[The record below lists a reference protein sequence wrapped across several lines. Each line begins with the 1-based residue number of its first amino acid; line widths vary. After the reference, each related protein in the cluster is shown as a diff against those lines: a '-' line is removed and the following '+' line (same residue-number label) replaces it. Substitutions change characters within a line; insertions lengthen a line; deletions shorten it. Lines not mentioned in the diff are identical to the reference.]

1 MLRRLVTHCRLECP
15 PGPLAGGNFL
25 AALNPC
31 RGGLLE
37 RKRPVLDRPGA
48 LIDRDHDAGGRG
60 LHPVELESSRDCA
73 VAEET
78 LSASKKDRERPHV
91 ELVNEIVLEKRLQQ
105 IAAAVHLNLRA
116 GL

>member
-31 RGGLLE
+31 RGGLLQ
-37 RKRPVLDRPGA
+37 RKRPVFDRPGA

-60 LHPVELESSRDCA
+60 LHRVELESSRDRPSG
-73 VAEET
+73 EET
-78 LSASKKDRERPHV
+78 LSASEKDRERPHL
-91 ELVNEIVLEKRLQQ
+91 ELIDEVVLEKRL
-105 IAAAVHLNLRA
+105 
-116 GL
+116 